1 MELGEK
7 LRQARLERRLTQE
20 ALAERLGV
28 SRQTVSNW
36 ENNRSY
42 PDVMSVIA
50 LSEEYSISLDD
61 LLKGTGTCWYIWRR
75 AQTSCGAGSG

>member
-61 LLKGTGTCWYIWRR
+61 LLKGDRNIDRK
-75 AQTSCGAGSG
+75 SVV